1 MISAA
6 IGFRNG
12 IALVLVRERF
22 VDRTACFESREIR
35 ARAVEQKAPQANNE
49 SEATRNHRN

>member
-1 MISAA
+1 M
-6 IGFRNG
+6 
-12 IALVLVRERF
+12 ALVIVRERF

-49 SEATRNHRN
+49 SEATQKHRN